1 MQHWIEIHT
10 GGQLHGF
17 GFRSFAVS
25 RHFSL
30 EHRGRAID
38 VLVEPV
44 DEAWEL
50 WLCEHGRRLTLGGTV
65 PIDEAIAA
73 WREGKDPVLLMVER
87 IRARVA
93 SGELDLGES

>member
-1 MQHWIEIHT
+1 VAIRWY
-10 GGQLHGF
+10 
-17 GFRSFAVS
+17 AVS
-25 RHFSL
+25 RQFSL

-50 WLCEHGRRLTLGGTV
+50 WLCERGRRLTLGGTV
-65 PIDEAIAA
+65 PIDEAVEA

-87 IRARVA
+87 IRTRVA
-93 SGELDLGES
+93 NGELDLGDSQAG